1 MNHLHDTIDPDE
13 TLSTVEAHADHHEHI
28 TSFATMTWV
37 FVLLLFFT
45 ALTFWTSRQHHLTI
59 GHTVIEFGPTPH
71 IVVALLIAIIKG
83 GLVAMFFMHLKYDKP
98 LNTVIVG
105 ATIFAVI
112 LFLGLTISDLAA
124 RKVISPNELSPI
136 VLGGDT
142 HYDPNTG
149 ERTKG
154 AGVTQAA
161 RQRNPKAFGQ
171 STDDEHSDTESS
183 SEDSAGH

>member
-13 TLSTVEAHADHHEHI
+13 TLSTMEAHADVHEHI

-37 FVLLLFFT
+37 FVLLLIFT
-45 ALTFWTSRQHHLTI
+45 GLTFWTSQQHHLTI
-59 GHTVIEFGPTPH
+59 GNTVIDFGPTPH
-71 IVVALLIAIIKG
+71 IIAALFIAVLKA

-98 LNTVIVG
+98 MNTVIVG
-105 ATIFAVI
+105 ATIFAVL

-124 RKVISPNELSPI
+124 RKVISPNELAPI

-142 HYDPNTG
+142 HFDPKTG

-161 RQRNPKAFGQ
+161 RERSPEAHGQ
-171 STDDEHSDTESS
+171 STDDENSNAESS
-183 SEDSAGH
+183 SEDDAGH